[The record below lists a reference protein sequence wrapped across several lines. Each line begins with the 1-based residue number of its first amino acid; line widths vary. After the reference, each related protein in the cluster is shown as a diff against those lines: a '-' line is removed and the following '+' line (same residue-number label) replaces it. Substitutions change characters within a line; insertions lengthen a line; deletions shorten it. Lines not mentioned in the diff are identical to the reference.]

1 MARSV
6 MAQPQNLSSLLN
18 WIYRTPETRRP
29 FKDDLSDWIL
39 DRHATGEM
47 MTAKEV
53 LERLRTTAPDVAE
66 RAETLMLVHMSTSH
80 NPVQRG

>member
-6 MAQPQNLSSLLN
+6 LAQPQNLSSLLN

-39 DRHATGEM
+39 DRHAAGDPI
-47 MTAKEV
+47 TAEEV

-66 RAETLMLVHMSTSH
+66 RAEKLMPVHMSTS
-80 NPVQRG
+80 QSTR